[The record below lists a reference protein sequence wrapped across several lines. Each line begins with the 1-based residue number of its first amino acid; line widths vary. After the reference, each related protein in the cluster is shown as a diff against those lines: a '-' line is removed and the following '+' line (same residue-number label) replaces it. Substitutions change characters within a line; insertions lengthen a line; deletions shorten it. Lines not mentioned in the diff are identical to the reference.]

1 MKPCPEEII
10 EYMHDYLD
18 GDLNREKEEMLK
30 HHLQECSECQHHFH
44 ELKKAIAF
52 VQSTSH
58 ISASAD
64 FTDKVMSRL
73 PKEKKKVGV
82 ERWFRHHPLLTA
94 AALFLFFMTG
104 SFLTSWN
111 DNQDFSF
118 TKNAKLVVQDHTVV
132 VPEGEVVNGDLT
144 VRNGD
149 VKIEGKVT
157 GNVTVINGNVTV
169 NNGKQYL
176 ASAGSVTG
184 EIHEIDAA
192 FEWLWYQITKGAKD
206 TVDWG
211 NSQLEEK

>member
-10 EYMHDYLD
+10 EFMHDYLD
-18 GDLNREKEEMLK
+18 GDLNRENEETLK
-30 HHLQECSECQHHFH
+30 HHLQECTECQHHFH

-58 ISASAD
+58 ISAPAN
-64 FTDKVMSRL
+64 FTDNVMAGL

-82 ERWFRHHPLLTA
+82 QRWFRHHPLLTA

-111 DNQDFSF
+111 DDQDFSF
-118 TKNAKLVVQDHTVV
+118 TKNAKLVVKDHTVV
-132 VPEGEVVNGDLT
+132 VPEGEVVKGDLT

-149 VKIEGKVT
+149 VKIEGKVA
-157 GNVTVINGNVTV
+157 GDVTVI
-169 NNGKQYL
+169 NGKQYL

-184 EIHEIDAA
+184 DIHEIDEA
-192 FEWLWYQITKGAKD
+192 FEWLWYQIKKGAKD
-206 TVDWG
+206 TLDWG

>member
-1 MKPCPEEII
+1 MNPCPEEII
-10 EYMHDYLD
+10 DYMHDYLD
-18 GDLNREKEEMLK
+18 GDLNREEEEMLK

-44 ELKKAIAF
+44 ELKKAIAL

-58 ISASAD
+58 ISASQD
-64 FTDKVMSRL
+64 FTDKVMARL

-82 ERWFRHHPLLTA
+82 QRWFRHHPLLTA
-94 AALFLFFMTG
+94 AALFMFFMTG

-111 DNQDFSF
+111 DDQDFSF
-118 TKNAKLVVQDHTVV
+118 TKNPKLVVQDHTVV
-132 VPEGEVVNGDLT
+132 VPEGEVLEGDLT

-157 GNVTVINGNVTV
+157 GNVTVINGRVI
-169 NNGKQYL
+169 NGKQYL

-192 FEWLWYQITKGAKD
+192 FEWLWYQIKKGAKD

-211 NSQLEEK
+211 NSQLKEK

>member
-10 EYMHDYLD
+10 DYMHDYLD
-18 GDLNREKEEMLK
+18 GDLNREKEETLK

-64 FTDKVMSRL
+64 FTDKVMAGL
-73 PKEKKKVGV
+73 PKEKKKIGV
-82 ERWFRHHPLLTA
+82 QRWLRHHPLLTA

-104 SFLTSWN
+104 SFLASWN
-111 DNQDFSF
+111 DEDFSF
-118 TKNAKLVVQDHTVV
+118 TKNTKLVVQDHTVV
-132 VPEGEVVNGDLT
+132 VPEGEIVKGDLT

-157 GNVTVINGNVTV
+157 GNVTVING
-169 NNGKQYL
+169 KQYL

-184 EIHEIDAA
+184 EIHEIDEA
-192 FEWLWYQITKGAKD
+192 FEWLWYQIKKGAKD
-206 TVDWG
+206 TLDWG